1 MSDDV
6 IHKGI
11 GSQEELWVLSSDRRS
26 LRMQLPPLSIDNLPR
41 PLSLSLDFDV
51 GAIDQMLNRLSELR
65 ALMLPPPERN

>member
-1 MSDDV
+1 
-6 IHKGI
+6 
-11 GSQEELWVLSSDRRS
+11 
-26 LRMQLPPLSIDNLPR
+26 LPPLSIDNLPR